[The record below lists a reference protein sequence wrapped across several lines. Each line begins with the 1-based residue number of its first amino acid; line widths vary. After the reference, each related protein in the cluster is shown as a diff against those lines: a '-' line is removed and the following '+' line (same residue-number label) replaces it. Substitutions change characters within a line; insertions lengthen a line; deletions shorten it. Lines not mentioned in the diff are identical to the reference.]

1 MSGPVCHSFNPS
13 RFLLPTIKDDIIN
26 PPEEASSISYRAV
39 EPHIW
44 LAQIGSVGQRSDDC
58 NKKVMHKQDFQLPR
72 FSIGGCMM
80 CMYVCMHKHD

>member
-58 NKKVMHKQDFQLPR
+58 YKKESRTDALSLQRSLNWIVLIPTHVVR
-72 FSIGGCMM
+72 
-80 CMYVCMHKHD
+80 